1 MAQVYFHCTN
11 TEGVLI
17 DRCGA
22 AVDDLAE
29 MRDHATL
36 VVRSLIMTP
45 SVEDWRSWV
54 LHVNDAK
61 GEEIFV
67 LPFASLI
74 GKLH

>member
-1 MAQVYFHCTN
+1 MAQVYFHCTT
-11 TEGVLI
+11 TEGMLI

-22 AVDDLAE
+22 AVEDLAE

-54 LHVNDAK
+54 LHVSDAK

-67 LPFASLI
+67 LPFASLV
-74 GKLH
+74 GKPH